1 MNPITDLNRGERCYY
16 AVVGSKYKQ
25 CFFYSFVYPSFYFFD
40 LKTNKN
46 KSVRFEDIHFKK
58 IIKGV

>member
-1 MNPITDLNRGERCYY
+1 MNPITDLDMGERCYY

-25 CFFYSFVYPSFYFFD
+25 CEFYSFAYPSFYFFD
-40 LKTNKN
+40 FEANKI
-46 KSVRFEDIHFKK
+46 KAVRFEDIHFKK